1 MKRGF
6 SLWMALVLAIMTIL
20 PGYAEESGIEAP
32 VELATDAGDTGLIV
46 LPEGEIPEPVEAD
59 PAEAIVVEDI
69 EEAPVETAGDA
80 SGLYYARVK
89 ATDAAIPAGSVVLV
103 VGAAD
108 GLLRAVWRGDDGVSE
123 GVFEQSALERL
134 TPDAVDAYMDDITR
148 Q

>member
-59 PAEAIVVEDI
+59 PAEAIVVEEI
-69 EEAPVETAGDA
+69 EEAPVEAAGDD
-80 SGLYYARVK
+80 SGLYYARVT
-89 ATDAAIPAGSVVLV
+89 ATDAEAAIQ
-103 VGAAD
+103 
-108 GLLRAVWRGDDGVSE
+108 SE
-123 GVFEQSALERL
+123 
-134 TPDAVDAYMDDITR
+134 
-148 Q
+148 